1 LFALVSP
8 FAASCASEG
17 EGAAEITEEALPQPD
32 RLRNEGQTIVPTMHD
47 LTVTGRCTYRLAPLA
62 SGPLAADGSAA
73 QVLAEQHL
81 AVRYNANMTVTS
93 NHGSVMGMPRITPRT
108 PRTNQ
113 A

>member
-1 LFALVSP
+1 MFALVSP

-17 EGAAEITEEALPQPD
+17 
-32 RLRNEGQTIVPTMHD
+32 EGQTIVPTMHD